1 MKPYLLLLAIATM
14 AGAPMSHAQSI
25 KVSQTAAPVALTQS
39 AQPDAK
45 AQSVAIHRVATPNW
59 ARVVATRGADGK
71 LTARCIVEPNP
82 EIAANKRANQ
92 NTNRKHRK

>member
-1 MKPYLLLLAIATM
+1 MKPSVLLLAIATIV
-14 AGAPMSHAQSI
+14 GAPMSHAQSI
-25 KVSQTAAPVALTQS
+25 KVSQPATPVALTSS

-45 AQSVAIHRVATPNW
+45 TQSVAMHRVASPNW

-82 EIAANKRANQ
+82 EIAANKAG